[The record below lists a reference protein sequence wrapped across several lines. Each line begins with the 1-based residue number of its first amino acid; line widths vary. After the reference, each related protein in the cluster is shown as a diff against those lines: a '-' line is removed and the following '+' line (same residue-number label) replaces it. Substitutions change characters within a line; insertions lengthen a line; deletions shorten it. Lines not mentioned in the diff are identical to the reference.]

1 MVVIYYVNTYYLDAA
16 IELLQSIIND
26 VELHVIIEISPE
38 SATSNIIEVENLHNF
53 NTIELPSIVLG
64 IEKWNELSKHFI
76 GVASVHFAVFKSK
89 KSISIASLSTVNS
102 IATLI
107 NTIKPN
113 AIHFDSITPRVLGLL
128 PYIFKKNIFITVHDP
143 LPHSGEG
150 SWKIKLTEFL
160 YFSFSKGLF
169 FYSKF
174 AKKQFNDSH
183 FKFNAQQHTI
193 LFQPFSFLKQFKN
206 TSSITGNTIL
216 FFGRIVFYKGV
227 DILLAAIPKVI
238 SKYPNEIFVIA
249 GKLQDDILNIN
260 ILNKYPNNIQLLLH
274 HIPTADL
281 ATLIESSKF
290 VVCPYRDA
298 TQSGVLMTANALGK
312 TVVATNVGAFP
323 EYILNDYNGLLS
335 LPDADSIANT
345 IINALDNSKYINL
358 ELNVQSDQSSSILTK
373 NNKALI
379 NAYTCY

>member
-1 MVVIYYVNTYYLDAA
+1 VNTYYLDAA

-38 SATSNIIEVENLHNF
+38 SATSNIIEVENLNNF

-76 GVASVHFAVFKSK
+76 GVASVHFAVFKNK
-89 KSISIASLSTVNS
+89 KSFSIASLSTVNS
-102 IATLI
+102 IATF
-107 NTIKPN
+107 IKNITPN
-113 AIHFDSITPRVLGLL
+113 AIHFDSITPRILGLL
-128 PYIFKKNIFITVHDP
+128 PYILNKKIFITVHDP

-160 YFSFSKGLF
+160 YFTFSNGLF

-174 AKKQFNDSH
+174 AKKQFNESH
-183 FKFNAQQHTI
+183 LKFKAKQYNI
-193 LFQPFSFLKQFKN
+193 LFQPFTFLQQFKN
-206 TSSITGNTIL
+206 CSKITGNTIL

-227 DILLAAIPKVI
+227 DILLTAIPKVI

-249 GKLQDDILNIN
+249 GKLQDDILDKN
-260 ILNKYPNNIQLLLH
+260 ILNDYPNNIQLLPH
-274 HIPTADL
+274 HISTGDL
-281 ATLIESSKF
+281 ANLIESSKF

-298 TQSGVLMTANALGK
+298 TQSGVLMTANAFGK

-345 IINALDNSKYINL
+345 IIKALDNSKYNSL
-358 ELNVQSDQSSSILTK
+358 ELNVQSERSPSILIK

-379 NAYTCY
+379 NAYTYY